1 MKDYKELLVWQKSH
15 SSTLAIYEVTR
26 IFPREEVYGLTS
38 QIRRCSA
45 SIPSNISEGCG
56 RLSDKE
62 LAHFLVIA
70 SGSASELDYQL
81 MLSKDL
87 FYIDITSYEQLH
99 QNLPEIRKMLSAFIK
114 KLNLH
119 K

>member
-1 MKDYKELLVWQKSH
+1 MKDYKDLLVWQKSH
-15 SSTLAIYEVTR
+15 LFALAIYQVTKT
-26 IFPREEVYGLTS
+26 FPREEIYGLTS
-38 QIRRCSA
+38 QIRRCSV
-45 SIPSNISEGCG
+45 SVPSNISEGCG

-87 FYIDITSYEQLH
+87 FYIDILVYEQLH
-99 QNLPEIRKMLSAFIK
+99 QNLTEIRKMLNAFIK
-114 KLNLH
+114 KLNGR
-119 K
+119 

>member
-1 MKDYKELLVWQKSH
+1 MKDYKDLLVWQKSH
-15 SSTLAIYEVTR
+15 FFALAIYQITR
-26 IFPREEVYGLTS
+26 TFPREEIYGLTS
-38 QIRRCSA
+38 QMRRCSI
-45 SIPSNISEGCG
+45 SVPSNISEGCG

-87 FYIDITSYEQLH
+87 LYIDFQVYEQLN
-99 QNLPEIRKMLSAFIK
+99 QNLTEIRKMLNAFIK
-114 KLNLH
+114 KLNS